1 MQSLTKLVWYLLC
14 LYINLVEIQSFH
26 IQLLNTCS
34 RPDILPMGNQHW
46 PSRWQTESI
55 LSASEHNDWYPPHP
69 VSEQKGKKKQVLAHY
84 LKQTDVCVYIKT
96 EKVSFLVFTLLVFT
110 AGSLAMTP
118 VPEQGASSSTLSKP
132 PMTLKQNSN
141 RSKHW
146 NCNKA

>member
-69 VSEQKGKKKQVLAHY
+69 VSEQKGKKKQVLTHY
-84 LKQTDVCVYIKT
+84 LKQTDVCVYKDRKSFFLGFYLARLHSWIFSNDSCAWAGCIKQHSIKAT
-96 EKVSFLVFTLLVFT
+96 HDLKAEFQQVKTLELY
-110 AGSLAMTP
+110 
-118 VPEQGASSSTLSKP
+118 
-132 PMTLKQNSN
+132 
-141 RSKHW
+141 
-146 NCNKA
+146 KA